1 MCLWLNSRACFYGFD
16 VYTFLHTGLTALMI
30 AAKEGNAVLVQILI
44 GASAILDFKEK
55 EVYIH

>member
-1 MCLWLNSRACFYGFD
+1 MRVFNHKHILCFYI
-16 VYTFLHTGLTALMI
+16 FLHAGFTALMI

-55 EVYIH
+55 EVYSLNK